1 MNIQFSLSTHI
12 STTPSAVSGSIH
24 TINGRDI
31 DSVVSN
37 PIEELKITEAQSS
50 SLFTNPEQQMRRLES
65 VYKEMMGRETT
76 LDISIHE
83 KTNQIMVKVLNKE
96 TGELIREVPPEKI
109 VNLVASMMEMAGII
123 IDKKL

>member
-12 STTPSAVSGSIH
+12 SMNQGRASGSIN
-24 TINGRDI
+24 TIDG
-31 DSVVSN
+31 SN
-37 PIEELKITEAQSS
+37 SIEEQKNTEVQSIS
-50 SLFTNPEQQMRRLES
+50 PFTNPELQMRRLEN
-65 VYKEMMGRETT
+65 VYKEMTGRETT

-109 VNLVASMMEMAGII
+109 VDLVASMMEMAGII